1 MGKKKPTKGDH
12 NLHIPN
18 KKALFDYELLEE
30 YMAGLVLKGT
40 EVKAIRMGKVNL
52 KDSFCFFKN
61 NELWVKGMHISHY
74 QEGGID
80 NHDPTRPRKI
90 LLHKRELRKL
100 QKAKEEKR
108 LTIIP
113 KNIFLNNKGL
123 IKMRIALAKGKK
135 AYDKRATIKDRDLA
149 REQARNTLT

>member
-1 MGKKKPTKGDH
+1 MGKKKQKKGDH
-12 NLHIPN
+12 NLYIPN
-18 KKALFDYELLEE
+18 KKAHFDYELLEE
-30 YMAGLVLKGT
+30 YVAGLVLKGT
-40 EVKAIRMGKVNL
+40 EVKAIRMGKANL
-52 KDSFCFFKN
+52 KDSFCFFQD

-80 NHDPTRPRKI
+80 NHAPTRPRKL

-113 KNIFLNNKGL
+113 TSLFLHPKGL
-123 IKMRIALAKGKK
+123 IKIRIALAKGKR
-135 AYDKRATIKDRDLA
+135 AYDKRAAIKERDLT
-149 REQARNTLT
+149 REQARTSSV